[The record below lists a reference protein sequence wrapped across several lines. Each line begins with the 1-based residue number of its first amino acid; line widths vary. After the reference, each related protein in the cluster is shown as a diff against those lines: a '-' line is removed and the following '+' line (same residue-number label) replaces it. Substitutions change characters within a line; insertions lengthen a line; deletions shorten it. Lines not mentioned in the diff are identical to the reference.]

1 MYRLKWTIAAMA
13 LLLALASA
21 PASTPSYAQDPFAAP
36 YAPPSATIQLEI
48 VKGSYIFG
56 ITGGSGSLYFQG
68 QTIPVSVAGASI
80 GLSIGAAATDY
91 IGEVY
96 GLASPYDIQ
105 GSYAATKASY
115 AAAGG
120 ESFVALQNAR
130 GVEIQLRGK
139 QLGLEV
145 SLDLSGIFI
154 SID

>member
-1 MYRLKWTIAAMA
+1 MNCSKWTIAAMV
-13 LLLALASA
+13 LLLALAS
-21 PASTPSYAQDPFAAP
+21 TPLRAQGPYAAP
-36 YAPPSATIQLEI
+36 YAAPSATIQLEI

-68 QTIPVSVAGASI
+68 TTIPITVAGASV

-96 GLASPYDIQ
+96 GLASPYDIE

-120 ESFVALQNAR
+120 ESFVSLQNAR

-139 QLGLEV
+139 QLGLEI